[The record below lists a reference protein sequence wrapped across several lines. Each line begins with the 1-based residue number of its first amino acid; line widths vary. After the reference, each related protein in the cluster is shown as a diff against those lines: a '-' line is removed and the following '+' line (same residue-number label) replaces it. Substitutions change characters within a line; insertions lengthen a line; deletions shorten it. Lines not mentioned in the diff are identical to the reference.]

1 MTSDALHGIDP
12 VPISALNQFAYC
24 PRRCYLIH
32 VEQSF
37 AENIHTLRGTA
48 EHERAD
54 TSGHEHRGGGRLERA
69 LPVFSNALGLSG
81 RCDVVEFWED
91 GTVYPVEYKH
101 GKRRKWMNDDVQ
113 LVAQMLCL
121 AEMLGKPVERGA
133 IYHTLSRRRREV
145 QLTDALKQTLHETL
159 KALRLTLD
167 LASAPPPT
175 PHVERCDQCS
185 LQDICQPSVFALDSP
200 LGPQCATLF
209 DDLADQDRA
218 ARPK

>member
-1 MTSDALHGIDP
+1 MCS
-12 VPISALNQFAYC
+12 
-24 PRRCYLIH
+24 
-32 VEQSF
+32 
-37 AENIHTLRGTA
+37 
-48 EHERAD
+48 
-54 TSGHEHRGGGRLERA
+54 
-69 LPVFSNALGLSG
+69 
-81 RCDVVEFWED
+81 
-91 GTVYPVEYKH
+91 
-101 GKRRKWMNDDVQ
+101 

-175 PHVERCDQCS
+175 PQVERCDQCS

-209 DDLADQDRA
+209 DDLADQDQA
-218 ARPK
+218 ARAKMKTLLNTLYLTTPGCLRASRQRHPPRRGSSAKPGCACRCTTLAPWSRSVTRVLISPAAMMALAAAGKSLGHL